1 MKIRQSQIYSRRAQ
15 DFVYITFWV
24 ITSDYLMKGG
34 DNMEFFK
41 KRTETNLTGKLMRDA
56 LITEAREQKELYV
69 DTTMRIIN

>member
-1 MKIRQSQIYSRRAQ
+1 MINGKLEINGWREN
-15 DFVYITFWV
+15 TTHFWV